1 MKKAVRWLKISGIV
15 ILCLP
20 LALAALLLLWEEFCS
35 TVNNISGFFHT
46 QNVLNGY
53 SNTRDIEVL
62 GNVTFVGNTTGTGNH
77 TEVRSTVLLRAE
89 SPLAVEYWTN
99 GENYEIYPLFH
110 KVPEEKLDRW
120 DRELELPYESD
131 GCYVVEVYG
140 DVPFPDSIAGH

>member
-20 LALAALLLLWEEFCS
+20 LAFAALLLLWEEFCS

-62 GNVTFVGNTTGTGNH
+62 SNVTFVGNTTGTGNH
-77 TEVRSTVLLRAE
+77 TEVRSTVLVRAE

-120 DRELELPYESD
+120 DMELELPYESD

>member
-77 TEVRSTVLLRAE
+77 TEVRSTVLVRAE
-89 SPLAVEYWTN
+89 NPLAVEYWTN
-99 GENYEIYPLFH
+99 GENYEIYSLFH

-120 DRELELPYESD
+120 DRELELPYKSD

-140 DVPFPDSIAGH
+140 DVPFTDSIAGH

>member
-1 MKKAVRWLKISGIV
+1 MKKAVRWLKITGIL

-20 LALAALLLLWEEFCS
+20 FALAALLLMWEEFCS
-35 TVNNISGFFHT
+35 AVNNISGFFHT

-77 TEVRSTVLLRAE
+77 TEVRSTVLVRAE
-89 SPLAVEYWTN
+89 SPTAVEYWTN
-99 GENYEIYPLFH
+99 GDNYELYPLFQ
-110 KVPEEKLDRW
+110 KVPEEKLERW

>member
-53 SNTRDIEVL
+53 SNKRDIEVL

-77 TEVRSTVLLRAE
+77 TEVRSTVLVRAE

>member
-77 TEVRSTVLLRAE
+77 TEVRSTVLVRAE

-131 GCYVVEVYG
+131 SCYVVEVYG